1 MSWLEPNDKDAKD
14 EENKS
19 MAKKFFT
26 ACLLILLGL
35 VALAWAV
42 EIAVALAPWL
52 IAAAVIAGAVYWL
65 IKVRAHRAGRW

>member
-1 MSWLEPNDKDAKD
+1 MTWLEPDTKNTKKEDG
-14 EENKS
+14 S

-42 EIAVALAPWL
+42 EIAIALAPW
-52 IAAAVIAGAVYWL
+52 IIGAAVICGGIYWL
-65 IKVRAHRAGRW
+65 IRAHNARRGRW